1 MAKGIMKEVAVV
13 EVVNEGGDSED
24 VAEGDKEGVSRKDVY
39 SGRGQ
44 QGTVVSSR
52 MRWRGA
58 GGE

>member
-1 MAKGIMKEVAVV
+1 MKEVAVV